1 MADRKT
7 IMSMPIACFWGVL
20 AACILGI
27 IIGSFRDFD
36 INVALADK
44 TELGSLFA
52 TYGSYFSYCLYPA
65 AGACLYVGLKKKGD
79 RYRLLAWTLVILGW
93 FMAVYYSNS
102 YNGKVVRSLFG
113 YTAGESSALLSVLSW
128 LFWAVLYGWVPFAV
142 IRLVDDSN
150 PDKLIAVG
158 AAILIAGIAADN
170 VNLWLKQVA
179 SRPRYKY
186 LITLEDPKSEFR
198 SWWQMI
204 PNLAGSNDNF
214 KSWPSG
220 NMTIA
225 SMMFSLPMLTDVMK
239 KRSGRKNGIAFA
251 LACVF
256 VLLYGYNRIHMT
268 NHFLSDVCFG
278 TLITYLIYSL
288 ISTAF
293 LRGYKEYGKSTPSE
307 KCN

>member
-1 MADRKT
+1 
-7 IMSMPIACFWGVL
+7 
-20 AACILGI
+20 
-27 IIGSFRDFD
+27 
-36 INVALADK
+36 
-44 TELGSLFA
+44 
-52 TYGSYFSYCLYPA
+52 
-65 AGACLYVGLKKKGD
+65 
-79 RYRLLAWTLVILGW
+79 
-93 FMAVYYSNS
+93 
-102 YNGKVVRSLFG
+102 
-113 YTAGESSALLSVLSW
+113 
-128 LFWAVLYGWVPFAV
+128 
-142 IRLVDDSN
+142 
-150 PDKLIAVG
+150 
-158 AAILIAGIAADN
+158 
-170 VNLWLKQVA
+170 
-179 SRPRYKY
+179 
-186 LITLEDPKSEFR
+186 
-198 SWWQMI
+198 MI

-293 LRGYKEYGKSTPSE
+293 LRGYSHL
-307 KCN
+307 

>member
-1 MADRKT
+1 MNRKT
-7 IMSMPIACFWGVL
+7 IMSVPAACFWTVI
-20 AACILGI
+20 AACVLGI

-36 INVALADK
+36 INVALANK

-65 AGACLYVGLKKKGD
+65 AGACLYAGLKEKGGG
-79 RYRLLAWTLVILGW
+79 YRLLAWTLLILGW

-102 YNGKVVRSLFG
+102 YNGKVVRALFN
-113 YTAGESSALLSVLSW
+113 YTAGESSAALSALSW
-128 LFWAVLYGWVPFAV
+128 LFWAVLYGWVPFVV
-142 IRLVDDSN
+142 IRLVDTSN
-150 PDKLIAVG
+150 PDKLITIG
-158 AAILIAGIAADN
+158 AAILIAGITADN

-198 SWWQMI
+198 SWWQMV
-204 PNLAGSNDNF
+204 PNMAGSNDNF

-239 KRSGRKNGIAFA
+239 KRSGRKNMIAFS

-256 VLLYGYNRIHMT
+256 VLVYGYNRIHMT

-293 LRGYKEYGKSTPSE
+293 LRGHKE
-307 KCN
+307 

>member
-1 MADRKT
+1 
-7 IMSMPIACFWGVL
+7 MSVPAACFWSVI
-20 AACILGI
+20 AVCVLGI
-27 IIGSFRDFD
+27 VIGSFRDFD
-36 INVALADK
+36 INAALANK
-44 TELGSLFA
+44 TDLGSFFA

-79 RYRLLAWTLVILGW
+79 GYRLLARTLLMLGW

-102 YNGKVVRSLFG
+102 YNGKVVRAAFG
-113 YTAGESSALLSVLSW
+113 YAPGESSAALSVLSW
-128 LFWAVLYGWVPFAV
+128 LFWAVLYGWVPFVV
-142 IRLVDDSN
+142 IRLADNSN

-186 LITLEDPKSEFR
+186 LITLEDPKSEYR
-198 SWWQMI
+198 NWWQMT

-225 SMMFSLPMLTDVMK
+225 SMMFALPMLTDCLK
-239 KRSGRKNGIAFA
+239 SRSEGKNRASFIA
-251 LACVF
+251 ACAF

-278 TLITYLIYSL
+278 SLITYLIYAG
-288 ISTAF
+288 ISAAF
-293 LRGYKEYGKSTPSE
+293 LRAAE
-307 KCN
+307 KK